1 GQPNR
6 NIAGSSGV
14 ADNHHMEI
22 PGHVANGVVVL
33 DGGATLP
40 EGTAVTV
47 VATGL
52 RISRKPGKKK
62 RVQYPLIHC
71 KNPETLDLNTDRIA
85 EILEAE
91 DVERF
96 QEFLRPNKT

>member
-1 GQPNR
+1 MT
-6 NIAGSSGV
+6 
-14 ADNHHMEI
+14 DNGHMEI

-47 VATGL
+47 SATGL
-52 RISRKPGKKK
+52 RIWRKHGKK
-62 RVQYPLIHC
+62 RPVRFPLIRCQH
-71 KNPETLDLNTDRIA
+71 PGTLDLNNDRIA

-91 DVERF
+91 DVSHF
-96 QEFLRPNKT
+96 HEFLRPKKT